1 MRVTVKIPSM
11 TWHRR
16 AGRDWGLAKTAWTC
30 MPTLER
36 FAHNH
41 FALKAHTG
49 RINSAWKRVREQL
62 PRQPPALSK
71 KVNCQQWTRVH
82 QIVNS
87 SGGTC
92 SASRGSHD
100 FWPTPPRGCLCMYW
114 CTWGLMCK
122 VVWVFVCVCLCFC
135 MQCNVRLMHLCA
147 CLNVYVLRMCWLA
160 YVYANDVFVQFMHV

>member
-1 MRVTVKIPSM
+1 
-11 TWHRR
+11 
-16 AGRDWGLAKTAWTC
+16 

-92 SASRGSHD
+92 SASRALGHMIFSQ
-100 FWPTPPRGCLCMYW
+100 PPR
-114 CTWGLMCK
+114 
-122 VVWVFVCVCLCFC
+122 
-135 MQCNVRLMHLCA
+135 
-147 CLNVYVLRMCWLA
+147 A
-160 YVYANDVFVQFMHV
+160 YVYACIDVHAD